1 MPKHVTKSGD
11 EIVYITI
18 RKKINKKI
26 YKKFDLETSPRLFC
40 IYKELS
46 KTSIGK

>member
-1 MPKHVTKSGD
+1 MPKHITKSGD

-18 RKKINKKI
+18 KKINKKI
-26 YKKFDLETSPRLFC
+26 YKKFDLETSSRLFC